1 MKKFT
6 DFTEKEMISG
16 FEAEA
21 RKAIA
26 QREWLDKSFKIAVCI
41 LSRLK
46 ELNWTQAHLAQE
58 LGVSPQQV
66 SKLVKGTENLTL
78 ETMAG
83 LERVLGITLIQTDL
97 GIPKKKAKPLAAQK
111 AHQEKQ
117 PARKKAKVVKS
128 RAKKVLVKVKG

>member
-1 MKKFT
+1 M
-6 DFTEKEMISG
+6 
-16 FEAEA
+16 
-21 RKAIA
+21 A

-97 GIPKKKAKPLAAQK
+97 GIPKKKAKPLAVQK

-117 PARKKAKVVKS
+117 PARKKAKKYNPGP
-128 RAKKVLVKVKG
+128 KH